1 MAAPSEVAHWHHS
14 LSSVPGN
21 TTALPQSDTAALHAA
36 PQPGLGIR
44 YCPSANTA
52 ELLPPWPPR
61 DNACAETFH
70 ACLKR
75 EWPTERVLASQ
86 ADAERAVF
94 AYIDGFY
101 NTTHLC
107 QHCGPLSPNQHEAQY
122 WATRMQK
129 DAVERKKKKKETE

>member
-1 MAAPSEVAHWHHS
+1 MAAPSELAYWQHN
-14 LSSVPGN
+14 LSSVPES
-21 TTALPQSDTAALHAA
+21 TTALPQSGTAALHVA
-36 PQPGLGIR
+36 PQPGLGAR

-52 ELLPPWPPR
+52 DLLPAWPPQ
-61 DNACAETFH
+61 NNSCIETFH
-70 ACLKR
+70 AYLKW
-75 EWPTERVLASQ
+75 EWLTGRVLASQ

-101 NTTHLC
+101 NTTHLR

-129 DAVERKKKKKETE
+129 GAVERKKKKKETE